1 MSDRDQEVIKQYF
14 ILAKLE
20 VFYQLLKWGCRD
32 GSKTIDKCPCY
43 QSQLKLVN
51 SWVKWLFAW
60 SFLIVLSIWH
70 LFCIV
75 NRSLTQW
82 QDNAEKSQT
91 DFVLPFWQKQS
102 TDGFLDWARH
112 KFSVISQKEY
122 IKCDIYLLFSH
133 PRLQMMLLW
142 LCLRFNMIVH
152 ISQRSTVDVDRQVD
166 HRIYRSGSPSTSGGA

>member
-32 GSKTIDKCPCY
+32 GLKTIDKCPCY

-51 SWVKWLFAW
+51 SWVKWLLAW
-60 SFLIVLSIWH
+60 SFLIVLSIWY

-75 NRSLTQW
+75 NCSLRQW

-91 DFVLPFWQKQS
+91 DFVLPFCQKQS
-102 TDGFLDWARH
+102 SDGFLDWAFGQGINLVWYH
-112 KFSVISQKEY
+112 KRTILSVIFT
-122 IKCDIYLLFSH
+122 CCSH
-133 PRLQMMLLW
+133 
-142 LCLRFNMIVH
+142 IE
-152 ISQRSTVDVDRQVD
+152 
-166 HRIYRSGSPSTSGGA
+166 GSRWCCFGCV

>member
-20 VFYQLLKWGCRD
+20 AFYHLLKWGCSD

-51 SWVKWLFAW
+51 SWVKWLLAW
-60 SFLIVLSIWH
+60 SFLIVLSKWY

-75 NRSLTQW
+75 NCSLTQW

-102 TDGFLDWARH
+102 TDGFLDWARN